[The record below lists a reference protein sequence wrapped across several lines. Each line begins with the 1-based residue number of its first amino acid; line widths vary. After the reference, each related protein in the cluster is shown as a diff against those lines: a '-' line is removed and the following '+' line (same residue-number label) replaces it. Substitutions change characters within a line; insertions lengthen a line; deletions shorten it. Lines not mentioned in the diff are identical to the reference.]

1 MTFSPSSEDGFDDGG
16 KIALDGEE
24 WKSPYLC
31 FRPISPAHLSHG
43 PCDIAGLP
51 QTIHHASAHPLRS
64 RDANVEIS
72 LNLCRPPNGLAG
84 VASRDDKPGP
94 LSRQCQIAAFTPWWA
109 LGARPSTDIPRTPAA
124 PIHPSGRYR
133 ARAGRRRALSSW
145 QAPRPAMTGTL
156 SRPGRRHSAGC
167 GF

>member
-1 MTFSPSSEDGFDDGG
+1 MAAKSHWMVRNGSPRTSASDQSALHTFLTGPVILRVIPKQS
-16 KIALDGEE
+16 ITQAL
-24 WKSPYLC
+24 
-31 FRPISPAHLSHG
+31 I
-43 PCDIAGLP
+43 
-51 QTIHHASAHPLRS
+51 PLRS

-72 LNLCRPPNGLAG
+72 LKLCRPPHGVAG

-94 LSRQCQIAAFTPWWA
+94 LSRQCQIARLHPGGRWG
-109 LGARPSTDIPRTPAA
+109 LGPSTDIPRTPAA

-133 ARAGRRRALSSW
+133 ATAGRRRALSSW